1 MRRILITAGCVLLL
15 LPQLAKAWGE
25 KGHLMV
31 NRLAIDAAAGNL
43 PPFMKSATEQLV
55 YNGYEP
61 DRWREEAGT
70 AMNIAQAADH
80 FFDSELWG
88 QISTIPWDRYAFM
101 SALGGKKVEL
111 VKVGYLPYAI
121 LENYGRLRNAF
132 RQWRNAQ
139 TPQNRAAAEANA
151 IVYAGILGHYAA
163 DSTMPMHL
171 TVHYNGWAEGY
182 PNPDNF
188 TMDRMF
194 HGRYENAY
202 VNAAI
207 AIEQVRPRMRGPKR
221 LPSVFEALKTHLT
234 QTFDEVRPI
243 YRMEKAGEFNPESPR
258 PAGTNLI
265 SDELARASIF
275 LEDLWYTAWMESGE
289 RPVVP

>member
-1 MRRILITAGCVLLL
+1 MRRVLIIAGLVLLL
-15 LPQLAKAWGE
+15 LPQLVKGWGE

-70 AMNIAQAADH
+70 AMNIAQAPDH

-88 QISTIPWDRYAFM
+88 QISTIPGDRYAFM
-101 SALGGKKVEL
+101 SALGEKKVDL
-111 VKVGYLPYAI
+111 AKVGYLPYAI

-139 TPQNRAAAEANA
+139 TPQNLAAAEANA
-151 IVYAGILGHYAA
+151 IVYAGILGHFAA

-171 TVHYNGWAEGY
+171 TIHYNGWAEGS

-194 HGRYENAY
+194 HSRYEHAY

-207 AIEQVRPRMRGPKR
+207 AIDQVRPRMRGPKR
-221 LPSVFEALKTHLT
+221 LGSVFETLKTHLA

-258 PAGTNLI
+258 PAGTNFI

-289 RPVVP
+289 PPVVP